1 MVITDVYYYRIDN
14 VTKKRWLFNHIYK
27 KGGEKMDK
35 LIRFFKEEEG
45 ATAVEYGVMVA
56 AIIAAVVVIV
66 FALGNKISS
75 AFQNVNSQ
83 LQAHIT

>member
-1 MVITDVYYYRIDN
+1 
-14 VTKKRWLFNHIYK
+14 
-27 KGGEKMDK
+27 MDK

-75 AFQNVNSQ
+75 AFQNVNLQ
-83 LQAHIT
+83 LQTKIT

>member
-1 MVITDVYYYRIDN
+1 MIKLYTISKESV
-14 VTKKRWLFNHIYK
+14 K

-56 AIIAAVVVIV
+56 AIIAAVIVIV
-66 FALGNKISS
+66 FSIGSKIST
-75 AFQNVNSQ
+75 AFQNVSTQ
-83 LQAHIT
+83 LNAKVT